1 MRVTSTNSG
10 RLEVNLSLSGKR
22 GGKSHLGT
30 IILSVVSEIWR
41 FCTIIRLLLP
51 ISLETVHDPKEPVML
66 RAFKIVR
73 HAKLCPL
80 SQRGLTEP
88 KKRVFLNVD

>member
-1 MRVTSTNSG
+1 MA
-10 RLEVNLSLSGKR
+10 
-22 GGKSHLGT
+22 
-30 IILSVVSEIWR
+30 
-41 FCTIIRLLLP
+41 IRLLLP

-88 KKRVFLNVD
+88 KKRAVTQLENANLTDTRRSRQKHIKV